1 LNFLEDEMKVYLRST
16 VAIAVLAMC
25 LALAGT
31 AAAKGK
37 KFGLF
42 VGINKYPEPTN
53 TLYGAVNDAKNMK
66 ALLESPRFGFMAA
79 NDVILTDQQATR
91 AAILSNLTAL
101 GAKAGAG
108 DLLVFQYSG
117 HGTLFPDKYSD
128 EVDEAQKTELHV
140 VFEDGSKLDI
150 PSDYYDSAICP
161 WDLDSESS
169 GKNWGNLILDDELY
183 DAFAPLTARG
193 VQVVF
198 IADSCHSGSVAKAG
212 KLGGQVRFAN
222 PFALRKVNSFA
233 DMKLTAPAGQQKIR
247 ARQLPGNYLALTAA
261 KDNEFAMDSSG
272 AKIPSGLFTTTLIDT
287 INANNSTK
295 APLTYARLIGLTT
308 GKVATV
314 SLTMNNNQHPQLDSR
329 FGNPSAT
336 IFSIPL
342 K

>member
-1 LNFLEDEMKVYLRST
+1 MKVYTRST
-16 VAIAVLAMC
+16 VAITVLAMC

-37 KFGLF
+37 KYGLF
-42 VGINKYPEPTN
+42 VGINNYPAPTN

-66 ALLESPRFGFMAA
+66 SLLETKFGFTAA
-79 NDVILTDQQATR
+79 NDAILTDQQATR
-91 AAILSNLTAL
+91 AAILSNLASL

-128 EVDEAQKTELHV
+128 EVDETQKTELHV

-150 PSDYYDSAICP
+150 PSNYYDSAICP

-183 DAFAPLTARG
+183 AAFAPLTAKG

-212 KLGGQVRFAN
+212 KLAGQVRFAN
-222 PFALRKVNSFA
+222 PFAIRKVSSF
-233 DMKLTAPAGQQKIR
+233 DDLRCPLRPVKRRSEHVSFREITWPSQRLRTTSLQWTRPVQRSR
-247 ARQLPGNYLALTAA
+247 A
-261 KDNEFAMDSSG
+261 DSSQQ
-272 AKIPSGLFTTTLIDT
+272 
-287 INANNSTK
+287 
-295 APLTYARLIGLTT
+295 R
-308 GKVATV
+308 
-314 SLTMNNNQHPQLDSR
+314 SLT
-329 FGNPSAT
+329 PST
-336 IFSIPL
+336 RT
-342 K
+342 KRR